1 MGWVRTEPAQL
12 ADIAEAARQAVR
24 WVAAAA
30 IPAPGGATW
39 PETRAP
45 GAPTADDLYGG
56 TAGVLA
62 AFAEARLSGSADF
75 AKAADAAAGR
85 LSYLARAGC
94 GTGAWPAGAQYGE
107 AADIPDISLYTGWS
121 GAVAALR
128 MWAGVSGDRA
138 ACRSADALVARICHT
153 VISGRDG
160 RVRDL
165 IEGDAGTLLVLTGS
179 AGRLAR
185 RAASVLAD
193 RIVAD
198 ARWIDGQPDWYW
210 GPASRVF
217 KPNFSHG
224 AAGIAFAL
232 ARASAPL
239 DRPELLDIAAAA
251 GQRLISLG
259 TRPDGTLAVPY
270 SIPPTDEAPLSYGW
284 CHGPTGTMRL
294 FRLLARLQPERGWER
309 AAAACARAVRSS
321 GLPARLYPGFW
332 DNIGQ
337 CCGTAGVGEMALD
350 WYAETAD
357 PQWLAWAGE
366 LAADVM
372 NRRIAD
378 TAGVRWSHTEHR
390 AKPPDLE
397 PAVGWMQG
405 AAGIAGWLLRLIR
418 VHAAG
423 AGAAQLTWPDTP

>member
-1 MGWVRTEPAQL
+1 M
-12 ADIAEAARQAVR
+12 R
-24 WVAAAA
+24 WVADAA

-39 PETRAP
+39 PQTRAH
-45 GAPTADDLYGG
+45 GASTTDDLYDG

-62 AFAEARLSGSADF
+62 AFAEARLSGIADF
-75 AKAADAAAGR
+75 AEAADAAAGR
-85 LSYLARAGC
+85 LRCLARAGC
-94 GTGAWPAGAQYGE
+94 GAGAWPAGAQYSGTS
-107 AADIPDISLYTGWS
+107 DIPDISLYTGWS

-128 MWAGVSGDRA
+128 MWADVTGDGPA
-138 ACRSADALVARICHT
+138 SRSADALVAQICDA
-153 VISGRDG
+153 VISGPDG

-165 IEGDAGTLLVLTGS
+165 IEGDAGTLLVLSGS
-179 AGRLAR
+179 AGRRAR
-185 RAASVLAD
+185 TAASVLAD

-198 ARWIDGQPDWYW
+198 AQWVDGQPDWCC
-210 GPASRVF
+210 GPAIRLF

-232 ARASAPL
+232 AAASAPL
-239 DRPELLDIAAAA
+239 DRPELLDLAAAA
-251 GQRLISLG
+251 AQRLISLG

-270 SIPPTDEAPLSYGW
+270 SIPPTGDAPLSYGW

-294 FRLLARLQPERGWER
+294 FRLLARLQPEHGWEV
-309 AAAACARAVRSS
+309 AAAACAHAVRAS

-337 CCGTAGVGEMALD
+337 CCGTAGVGEIALD

-357 PQWLAWAGE
+357 PQWLAWADE

-378 TAGVRWSHTEHR
+378 AAGVRWSHTEHR
-390 AKPPDLE
+390 AQPPDLE

-405 AAGIAGWLLRLIR
+405 AAGIAGWLLRLTR

-423 AGAAQLTWPDTP
+423 AGATRLTWPDSP